1 MSNNNCPLR
10 CVGNYLY
17 NMYVCVRNSCC
28 PRYAVQEAVKEL
40 KYKLDVLEAKIAIL
54 YECDYVEDIEER
66 LDAIEHE
73 VYGCCNCEKLNG
85 CECCKCG
92 EDGGVCKCGD
102 KCECCKC
109 GESCADEKVENEN

>member
-28 PRYAVQEAVKEL
+28 PRYAVQEAVEEL

-54 YECDYVEDIEER
+54 YECDYVKDIEER
-66 LDAIEHE
+66 LDAIEQLQQQHQQQLLQHE
-73 VYGCCNCEKLNG
+73 KSILLIF
-85 CECCKCG
+85 
-92 EDGGVCKCGD
+92 
-102 KCECCKC
+102 
-109 GESCADEKVENEN
+109 SCPPRF